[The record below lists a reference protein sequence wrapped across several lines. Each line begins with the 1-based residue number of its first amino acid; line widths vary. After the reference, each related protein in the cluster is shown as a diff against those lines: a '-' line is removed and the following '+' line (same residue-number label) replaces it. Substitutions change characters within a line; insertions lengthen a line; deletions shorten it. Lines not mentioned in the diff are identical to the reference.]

1 MKKTLAFLI
10 CASMLAAGLTACDT
24 SSDAETTSQ
33 TAESTGSETASEE
46 PVELSIWYV
55 TSLGP
60 QEEQNPPFDYEE
72 DYLKLVEDKFN
83 IKITTTHIAE
93 GQSEE
98 TLNILLTQKDL
109 PDIIRAPFY
118 QKIDIPQLR
127 RNQQLIPVDD
137 YKEYAPDYYKI
148 LEENP
153 TIYKNVSD
161 EDGAVLFFCNP
172 KIELEYGFTGGLEIR
187 MDWLQKLNLEMP
199 TTPDELLD
207 VFRAFKTQDPNGNGQ
222 ADEIPFV
229 GSRGSL
235 ITLGD
240 YFGVNDTFVMKGGLN
255 GEVVFSPFE
264 EEPFK
269 DALRFMATVYQEGL
283 INDNFLVMD
292 NGMRDT
298 WMAQGVAGSTL
309 TAVTNMARWNTSECE
324 DPDFLLWPCDP
335 LYYNGVQYFDRGDIV
350 TQMDSGAAFVTT
362 SCEHLEK
369 AFEYLNYGFTEEGHK
384 LQSYGV
390 EGIHYTMNGELVQ
403 FSDFIMNNE
412 NGISPDVALSRYVG
426 LPGMNTYGDMQVLA
440 QTTLT
445 DPASRQAVLK
455 SWPDAFNAET
465 NINLPNVSYTDEEKD
480 EYAAIMADVQTYV
493 EETINKFIVGDLDV
507 DADYPTFVETLKSMG
522 AERALEINQA
532 AVERWQNK
540 GGVEYEFVEK
550 RADVSGYIDQ
560 IPFKTEKG
568 LEYLDEDLK

>member
-264 EEPFK
+264 EEPLK
-269 DALRFMATVYQEGL
+269 TRCG
-283 INDNFLVMD
+283 
-292 NGMRDT
+292 
-298 WMAQGVAGSTL
+298 
-309 TAVTNMARWNTSECE
+309 
-324 DPDFLLWPCDP
+324 LWPLCTRK
-335 LYYNGVQYFDRGDIV
+335 GSSTI
-350 TQMDSGAAFVTT
+350 T
-362 SCEHLEK
+362 S
-369 AFEYLNYGFTEEGHK
+369 
-384 LQSYGV
+384 
-390 EGIHYTMNGELVQ
+390 
-403 FSDFIMNNE
+403 
-412 NGISPDVALSRYVG
+412 
-426 LPGMNTYGDMQVLA
+426 
-440 QTTLT
+440 
-445 DPASRQAVLK
+445 
-455 SWPDAFNAET
+455 W
-465 NINLPNVSYTDEEKD
+465 
-480 EYAAIMADVQTYV
+480 
-493 EETINKFIVGDLDV
+493 
-507 DADYPTFVETLKSMG
+507 
-522 AERALEINQA
+522 
-532 AVERWQNK
+532 
-540 GGVEYEFVEK
+540 
-550 RADVSGYIDQ
+550 
-560 IPFKTEKG
+560 
-568 LEYLDEDLK
+568 